1 MIRFLFGRMFFWDL
15 LFTGLILSL
24 SLPKRPHGKLRCLA
38 VFAGCTL
45 TSMLWSELFQHLGAA
60 NESLGIMIVNYFGA
74 YLIVL
79 VALAL
84 LLDLERW
91 SFLYMGTFIWFTQQS
106 ANALDFVFTS
116 QMGMTIWSWLR
127 HEVILCGTAALVYCF
142 GTRKF
147 QAMVLQRLQ
156 LNRVAPI
163 WLAMCLMCCG
173 LNSYASRS
181 GGNSKAFY
189 LAELCFDLFG
199 ILYLHSLYMM
209 SGLERESEN
218 IHFMMEQGRRQ
229 YEISRENMEQI
240 NIKSHDLRHQI
251 RAFHQ
256 QGQINEKILTDIE
269 NTIDRYDSTVHTGNK
284 ALDILLT
291 EKSLV
296 CQSKGIGFTCMAEA
310 RGIGYIEEADL
321 YAMFGNALENAIE
334 AAEKLQDPQ
343 KKQISF
349 TMRKVGGFYV
359 VQLQNYTA
367 DRLAL
372 HDGLP
377 QTTKEDKRNH
387 GIGVRS
393 MELLVEKYGGQMSF
407 QQEEDVVEL
416 SLMLLAGD
424 STGNSTLH
432 T

>member
-1 MIRFLFGRMFFWDL
+1 MTRFLFGRMFFWDL

-24 SLPKRPHGKLRCLA
+24 SLPKRPYGKLRCL
-38 VFAGCTL
+38 VTFAGCTV
-45 TSMLWSELFQHLGAA
+45 TSMLWSALFQHLGSG
-60 NESLGIMIVNYFGA
+60 NESLGIMIINYFGA

-79 VALAL
+79 AALAL
-84 LLDLERW
+84 LLDLEQW
-91 SFLYMGTFIWFTQQS
+91 SLLYMGTFLWFTQQA
-106 ANALDFVFTS
+106 ANALDFAFVS
-116 QMGMTIWSWLR
+116 PMGMTIGSWLR
-127 HEVILCGTAALVYCF
+127 HEAILCGTAALVYCF

-147 QAMVLQRLQ
+147 QAMVLQRLE
-156 LNRVAPI
+156 LDRVAPI
-163 WLAMCLMCCG
+163 WLAMCLVCCG

-199 ILYLHSLYMM
+199 ILYLRSLYMM

-229 YEISRENMEQI
+229 YEISRENIEQI

-256 QGQINEKILTDIE
+256 QGQINEKVLTDIE
-269 NTIDRYDSTVHTGNK
+269 NTINRYDSTVRTGNK

-310 RGIGYIEEADL
+310 RGIGYMEEADL

-334 AAEKLQDPQ
+334 AAEKLHDPQ

-349 TMRKVGGFYV
+349 TMRRVGGFYI

-367 DRLAL
+367 DPLEL

-377 QTTKEDKRNH
+377 QTTKEDKRSH

-393 MELLVEKYGGQMSF
+393 MKLLVEKYGGQMSF
-407 QQEEDVVEL
+407 HQEEDMVEL
-416 SLMLLAGD
+416 SLMLLAKD
-424 STGNSTLH
+424 AVEKPM
-432 T
+432 

>member
-15 LFTGLILSL
+15 LITGLILNL
-24 SLPKRPHGKLRCLA
+24 SLPKRPHFRVRCLT

-45 TSMLWSELFQHLGAA
+45 ISVLWSELFLRIGAG
-60 NESLGIMIVNYFGA
+60 NENLATMILNYFGA

-79 VALAL
+79 GALSL

-91 SFLYMGTFIWFTQQS
+91 SFLYMGTFIWFTQQA
-106 ANALDFVFTS
+106 ANALDFIFSFQT
-116 QMGMTIWSWLR
+116 GMTIWSWLW
-127 HEVILCGTAALVYCF
+127 HESILLGTAAAVY
-142 GTRKF
+142 GVSTRKF

-156 LNRVAPI
+156 LNRVAPV

-173 LNSYASRS
+173 LNSYASQS
-181 GGNSKAFY
+181 GGNSVAFY
-189 LAELCFDLFG
+189 LAELCFDVFG

-251 RAFHQ
+251 RAFHK
-256 QGQINEKILTDIE
+256 QGRINEKILTDIE
-269 NTIDRYDSTVHTGNK
+269 STIDRYDSTVHTGNK

-291 EKSLV
+291 EKSLI

-310 RGIGYIEEADL
+310 AGIGYIEEADL

-334 AAEKLQDPQ
+334 AVEKLPDPH
-343 KKQISF
+343 KKQIAF
-349 TMRKVGGFYV
+349 TMRKVGGFFI
-359 VQLQNYTA
+359 VQLQNYT
-367 DRLAL
+367 DGMLEL

-377 QTTKEDKRNH
+377 QTTKADKRNH

-393 MELLVEKYGGQMSF
+393 MKLLVEKYGGQMSF
-407 QQEEDVVEL
+407 RQEEDVVEL
-416 SLMLLAGD
+416 SLILPAKGSVENPM
-424 STGNSTLH
+424 
-432 T
+432 

>member
-15 LFTGLILSL
+15 LFAGLILSL

-38 VFAGCTL
+38 VFAACTL
-45 TSMLWSELFQHLGAA
+45 TSMLWSGLFQHHGAA
-60 NESLGIMIVNYFGA
+60 NESLGIMIGNYFGA

-79 VALAL
+79 GALAL

-91 SFLYMGTFIWFTQQS
+91 SFLYMGTFIWFAQQA
-106 ANALDFVFTS
+106 ANALDFAFAF
-116 QMGMTIWSWLR
+116 QPGMTIWSWLR
-127 HEVILCGTAALVYCF
+127 HEAILCGTAALVYWF

-163 WLAMCLMCCG
+163 WLAMCLMCCV
-173 LNSYASRS
+173 LNSYASKS

-189 LAELCFDLFG
+189 LAELCFNLFG
-199 ILYLHSLYMM
+199 ILYLNSLYTM

-229 YEISRENMEQI
+229 YEISRESIEQI

-251 RAFHQ
+251 RAFHR
-256 QGQINEKILTDIE
+256 QGQINEKVLTDIE
-269 NTIDRYDSTVHTGNK
+269 NTIDRYDSTVHTGNR

-310 RGIGYIEEADL
+310 REIGYMEETDL

-334 AAEKLQDPQ
+334 AVEKLSDPR
-343 KKQISF
+343 KRQISF
-349 TMRKVGGFYV
+349 TMRKVGGFYIV
-359 VQLQNYTA
+359 RLQNYTA
-367 DRLAL
+367 DTLEL

-377 QTTKEDKRNH
+377 QTTKQDKRSH
-387 GIGVRS
+387 GIGMRS
-393 MELLVEKYGGQMSF
+393 MKMLVEKYGGQMSF

-416 SLMLLAGD
+416 SLMLLAK
-424 STGNSTLH
+424 SAAENPMQYT
-432 T
+432 